1 MDTEQIDNLFRKIGT
16 RIRVRDRLHSPT
28 GRRFRA
34 RPFSIDIVTDKRGHE
49 YFSLERRLPI
59 KVEILDV
66 RPDQRH
72 LLMLVKSGDLT
83 RKFLCGHDERHYFAT
98 GVDEHARSVTDAMV
112 KLQPDPV
119 RKAAEMLPRDARFSR
134 ANRAYKRQ
142 GEWFFVP
149 AAKKLDKRVALRNE
163 PIRRGRSKPHMCQ
176 YLVRSGGVNVMFHVQ
191 YAPNGIAEADYHKLN
206 ENRRKAS
213 GWEHR
218 VRDPEVYVKGAISHP
233 DHSTLML
240 RGWHRV
246 YVNAEVLSEELA
258 FLD

>member
-1 MDTEQIDNLFRKIGT
+1 MDTERIDNDFRKIGT
-16 RIRVRDRLHSPT
+16 RLRIRDRVKMT
-28 GRRFRA
+28 GRRMRA
-34 RPFSIDIVTDKRGHE
+34 RPFTIDILTNKSGRE
-49 YFSLERRLPI
+49 YFHLERRRPVEI
-59 KVEILDV
+59 EILDV
-66 RPDQRH
+66 QSDRRH
-72 LLMLVKSGDLT
+72 LLLMVKSGDLT
-83 RKFLCGHDERHYFAT
+83 RKFLCGHDERHYFAA
-98 GVDEHARSVTDAMV
+98 GVDEHARSVTDAMA

-119 RKAAEMLPRDARFSR
+119 REAAEALPRDERYSR
-134 ANRAYKRQ
+134 ANGAYKRQ

-149 AAKKLDKRVALRNE
+149 TAKVIDKRLALRDE

-191 YAPNGIAEADYHKLN
+191 YAPNGIAEADYNKLS
-206 ENRRKAS
+206 ENKRKAS

>member
-1 MDTEQIDNLFRKIGT
+1 MDTERIDNDFRKIGT
-16 RIRVRDRLHSPT
+16 RLRIRDRVNMT
-28 GRRFRA
+28 GRRMRA
-34 RPFSIDIVTDKRGHE
+34 RPFSIDILTNKRGRE
-49 YFSLERRLPI
+49 YFHLERRRPVEI
-59 KVEILDV
+59 EILDV
-66 RPDQRH
+66 QPDRRH
-72 LLMLVKSGDLT
+72 LLLMVKSGDLT
-83 RKFLCGHDERHYFAT
+83 RKFLCGHDERHYFAA
-98 GVDEHARSVTDAMV
+98 GVDEHARSVTDAMA

-119 RKAAEMLPRDARFSR
+119 REAAEALPGDERYSR
-134 ANRAYKRQ
+134 ANGAYKRQ

-149 AAKKLDKRVALRNE
+149 TAKVIDKRLALRDE
-163 PIRRGRSKPHMCQ
+163 PIRRGRSKPHICQ

-191 YAPNGIAEADYHKLN
+191 YAPNGIAEADYHKLS
-206 ENRRKAS
+206 ENKRKVS

>member
-1 MDTEQIDNLFRKIGT
+1 MDNEQIDNYFREIGT
-16 RIRVRDRLHSPT
+16 HIRVRDRLNSPS
-28 GRRFRA
+28 GRRFRT
-34 RPFSIDIVTDKRGHE
+34 RPFSIDILTNKRGRECFH
-49 YFSLERRLPI
+49 LERRRPVEI
-59 KVEILDV
+59 EILDV
-66 RPDQRH
+66 QPDRRH
-72 LLMLVKSGDLT
+72 LLLMVKSGDLT
-83 RKFLCGHDERHYFAT
+83 RKFLCGHDERHYFAA
-98 GVDEHARSVTDAMV
+98 GVDEHARSVTDAMA
-112 KLQPDPV
+112 KLQPEPV
-119 RKAAEMLPRDARFSR
+119 RRAAEALPRDERYSR
-134 ANRAYKRQ
+134 ANGAYKRQ

-149 AAKKLDKRVALRNE
+149 TARVIDKRLALRDE
-163 PIRRGRSKPHMCQ
+163 PIRRGRSKPHICQ

-191 YAPNGIAEADYHKLN
+191 YAPNGIAEADYHKLS
-206 ENRRKAS
+206 ENKRKVS

>member
-1 MDTEQIDNLFRKIGT
+1 MDNEQIDNYFREIGT
-16 RIRVRDRLHSPT
+16 HIRVRDRLNSPS
-28 GRRFRA
+28 GRRFRTHS
-34 RPFSIDIVTDKRGHE
+34 FSIDILTNKRGRE
-49 YFSLERRLPI
+49 YFHLERRRPVEI
-59 KVEILDV
+59 EILDV

-83 RKFLCGHDERHYFAT
+83 RKFLCGHDERHYFAA
-98 GVDEHARSVTDAMV
+98 GVDERAHSVTDAMV
-112 KLQPDPV
+112 KLQPDLV
-119 RKAAEMLPRDARFSR
+119 RKAAETLPRDARFSR
-134 ANRAYKRQ
+134 ANGAYKRQ

-149 AAKKLDKRVALRNE
+149 TARVIDKRLALRDE
-163 PIRRGRSKPHMCQ
+163 PIRRGRSKPHICQ

-191 YAPNGIAEADYHKLN
+191 YAPNGIAEADYHKLS
-206 ENRRKAS
+206 ENNRKVS

-246 YVNAEVLSEELA
+246 YVNAEVLSDELA